1 MKAKLY
7 TFLPGFM
14 PLGIAILTIACSSAP
29 LPVEPSDI
37 EPEQPQ
43 STTESI
49 DELLRLAQS
58 TNTPA
63 SIQFRLQAIS
73 ELIDRGYQNRANQE
87 IQNIREPDKLEED
100 LQLQFAWLS
109 AQLALAKGDK
119 ETARI
124 WLSGDLTKTANGSRS
139 TGREII
145 LLRAQLN
152 SESGLI
158 SEAISDF
165 VSLTEFWP
173 DGVQTTLFEDL
184 WYTLISLTD
193 EDLQTLAKDASS
205 YELRGWI
212 ELARV
217 YQGDQSSIRSQLESI
232 DQWRRIWARH
242 SAAARLPA
250 PLRALQETWNNR
262 PRHIALIL
270 PLKEPTGNAIQEGF
284 FSAYYEELSFSR
296 DVPKISIFDSSGIN
310 SIYEVY
316 NKAIESGVDLVI
328 GPLDKNLVNQIHD
341 LRELPI
347 PTLALNYADNL
358 SITKNLFQFGLAPED
373 EIIQAI
379 DMAWESGYRN
389 AAVVTPGTP
398 DYERLE
404 YFFTQSW
411 QSKGGQVVSTASF
424 YGEGGYADVIKQ
436 LMAINSSE
444 ARAEKLLELLPRTN
458 MEFTPRRRNDIDFI
472 FLIANPRQGR
482 QIKPT
487 LAFYFAGNIPV
498 YSMPSIYNGEL
509 NQQENRDLDGIVFT
523 DAPWILNPTEELRE
537 DINSNLRQTQGSLQR
552 LRAMGI
558 DIFRLNAR
566 LNQLANKQINSL
578 RGTTGVLNISDNLRI
593 RRTLQPVYFENGLV
607 MPYQIKAPSE
617 EE

>member
-1 MKAKLY
+1 MTDRIVY
-7 TFLPGFM
+7 VNGEFLN
-14 PLGIAILTIACSSAP
+14 
-29 LPVEPSDI
+29 E
-37 EPEQPQ
+37 
-43 STTESI
+43 
-49 DELLRLAQS
+49 
-58 TNTPA
+58 N
-63 SIQFRLQAIS
+63 
-73 ELIDRGYQNRANQE
+73 
-87 IQNIREPDKLEED
+87 
-100 LQLQFAWLS
+100 
-109 AQLALAKGDK
+109 
-119 ETARI
+119 
-124 WLSGDLTKTANGSRS
+124 
-139 TGREII
+139 
-145 LLRAQLN
+145 
-152 SESGLI
+152 
-158 SEAISDF
+158 EA
-165 VSLTEFWP
+165 
-173 DGVQTTLFEDL
+173 
-184 WYTLISLTD
+184 
-193 EDLQTLAKDASS
+193 
-205 YELRGWI
+205 
-212 ELARV
+212 
-217 YQGDQSSIRSQLESI
+217 
-232 DQWRRIWARH
+232 
-242 SAAARLPA
+242 
-250 PLRALQETWNNR
+250 
-262 PRHIALIL
+262 
-270 PLKEPTGNAIQEGF
+270 
-284 FSAYYEELSFSR
+284 
-296 DVPKISIFDSSGIN
+296 KISIFDSSGIN